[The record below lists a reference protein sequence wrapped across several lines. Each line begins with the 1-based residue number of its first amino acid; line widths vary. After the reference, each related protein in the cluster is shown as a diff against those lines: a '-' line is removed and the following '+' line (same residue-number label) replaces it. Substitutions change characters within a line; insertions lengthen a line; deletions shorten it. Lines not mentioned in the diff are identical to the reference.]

1 MFVRFCKFGY
11 SILCH
16 TYFLCPTDRARQIL
30 LASMAVFATL
40 SHAASIRALALQ
52 LLKGSKLSKIARH
65 QLVSCQVPIRMLTLP
80 EGHVSQPSV
89 AATAATAASS
99 QHSMQAVDTLE
110 SLFDDIY
117 REDDVD
123 QVENCSDGSLVSS
136 AAASRNAAVG
146 LEYRT
151 LFAPRHYDPGQ
162 CDVRTPLLPRVVRS
176 LDLCASDSFVDLGS
190 AAGRL
195 ALACALLPALVAGGG
210 GGGLVRPSRIAGV
223 EISPTRVACARRALH
238 RLPHACAAR
247 GIPWVSPLS
256 LHIAPPPSVSP
267 RAHVD
272 AHDRPISDTSLDDS
286 ISFALGDV
294 GDVVPVG
301 SVYFF
306 GVKLPHD
313 AAHAIALIE
322 RSVAAIRR
330 AHRAAAYPLG
340 AQCRVVCAGFA
351 LPDSLLGAARLV
363 HATCFPVG
371 GGGSGSGSGSSD
383 IKSTSTTDGG
393 DTAAASAA
401 HSDNRG
407 SDEVSSAIGKNGGA
421 DDAELLSAFETL
433 YGERMGSRLLL
444 TFELDLRVE

>member
-1 MFVRFCKFGY
+1 M
-11 SILCH
+11 
-16 TYFLCPTDRARQIL
+16 A
-30 LASMAVFATL
+30 ASAFATL

-65 QLVSCQVPIRMLTLP
+65 QLVSRQVPIRMLALP

-89 AATAATAASS
+89 AAAAATAASS

-117 REDDVD
+117 REDDD
-123 QVENCSDGSLVSS
+123 DRVENCSDGSLVSS

-223 EISPTRVACARRALH
+223 EMSPTRVTCARRALH

-247 GIPWVSPLS
+247 GIPWASPLS
-256 LHIAPPPSVSP
+256 LHIAPPPSVSQ
-267 RAHVD
+267 AD
-272 AHDRPISDTSLDDS
+272 AQVRPISDAAPDDS

-294 GDVVPVG
+294 GDAVPVG

-330 AHRAAAYPLG
+330 AHRAVAYPLG

-371 GGGSGSGSGSSD
+371 CGGGGGGGSGSSD
-383 IKSTSTTDGG
+383 IKSTSTADGA

-401 HSDNRG
+401 HIDNRS